1 MADDAMI
8 RKQNLALL
16 GKKPGELSTLL
27 GKSYSYWRDLMV
39 DPKKSFGEKTARDIE
54 ERYPLPRGWLDV
66 PHDDRE
72 PVPQPGQANSAMAQ
86 PVMLD
91 EITVPST
98 ISWEALGAMQKLPA
112 RFTVLMPDD
121 SLAGHID
128 KGTGLIFERDLAPA
142 PGKTVLLEDAE
153 GQRFIR
159 LYALV
164 RGGHWQAHAKASGY
178 VTLDSKEHTLKV
190 LATMKWREG

>member
-1 MADDAMI
+1 MI
-8 RKQNLALL
+8 RKQNLTLL
-16 GKKPGELSTLL
+16 GKKPGELSALL

-72 PVPQPGQANSAMAQ
+72 PVPQPGQVNSAVAQ
-86 PVMLD
+86 PVILD
-91 EITVPST
+91 EFTVPST
-98 ISWEALGAMQKLPA
+98 LRWEDLEKMEQLPE
-112 RFTVLMPDD
+112 RFTVVMPDD
-121 SLAGHID
+121 ALAGHID

-142 PGKTVLLEDAE
+142 PGKTVLLADAE
-153 GQRFIR
+153 GHRFIR

-164 RGGHWQAHAKASGY
+164 RGDHWQAQARAAGY
-178 VTLDSKEHTLKV
+178 VTLDSREHGLKV